1 MIERKKTK
9 QIKVGDVLI
18 GDDAPIS
25 IQSMCSTDTRNTKET
40 LNQIAELY
48 EEGCQ
53 ICRIAVP
60 DMDAALKIDTLV
72 DNSPLPLIADIHFDY
87 KLALEALRRG
97 IHGLR
102 INPGNIKETDKVKL
116 IVDLAKKDNIPIR
129 IGVNAGS
136 INEEKYGFPT
146 AEALVDSALDHIK
159 ILEDLNYSN
168 IKVSLKAHDV
178 QTMVDAYKMMS
189 EIRDYPLHLGV
200 TEAGT
205 MFQATVKSSIGI
217 GACLLSGIG
226 DTIRVSVTG
235 NPVDEIKVAKE
246 ILKSLHLRQFG
257 AEIISCPTCGRC
269 EVNVIEL
276 ANEVEEALRRVDK
289 PISVAVMGC
298 VVNGPGEAKHADIG
312 LAGGKNGRFVL
323 IKKGEIID
331 RIDQK
336 DALKRLMEEIDKL

>member
-18 GDDAPIS
+18 GGGAPVS
-25 IQSMCSTDTRNTKET
+25 IQSMCSTNTRDIEKT
-40 LNQIAELY
+40 LNQINELY
-48 EEGCQ
+48 DAGCE
-53 ICRIAVP
+53 ICRIAIP
-60 DMDAALKIDTLV
+60 DMAAAEVTDRLV
-72 DNSPLPLIADIHFDY
+72 ASSPIPLIADIHFDY
-87 KLALEALRRG
+87 KLALETLKRG

-102 INPGNIKETDKVKL
+102 INPGNIKESEKVKT
-116 IVDLAKKDNIPIR
+116 IVEKAEERQIPIR

-146 AEALVDSALDHIK
+146 AEALVDSALDHVK
-159 ILEDLNYSN
+159 ILEDLNYTN

-178 QTMVDAYKMMS
+178 ETMVKAYQMMS
-189 EIRDYPLHLGV
+189 KERDYPLHLGV

-205 MFQATVKSSIGI
+205 IFQATVKSSIGI
-217 GACLLSGIG
+217 GACLLEGIG

-269 EVNVIEL
+269 EVNVIDL
-276 ANEVEEALRRVDK
+276 ANKVEEELRKINK

-331 RIDQK
+331 RIDEK
-336 DALKRLMEEIDKL
+336 DALKRLMEEVEKL